1 MALPPKAG
9 PGLPFGGTL
18 PDPLP
23 VAAWVAVD
31 WIEGENVRSTWRTAL
46 GYLVLTNLRCFGIS
60 RARELFPP
68 RPWHVGPVF
77 FFYNFRPPEVLY
89 GRFVEL
95 AEERDDSREVGR
107 FAVRDPAS
115 VAAEISSAMES
126 GRAAWNR
133 RREETTRWM
142 EARQRA
148 RLAAAAGSAGMI
160 RCSYCGNLVSAVL
173 RRCPS
178 CGAGLG

>member
-107 FAVRDPAS
+107 FPEACEVERRMFESMLKAKVTTSHRVVAGDP
-115 VAAEISSAMES
+115 VCRFLI
-126 GRAAWNR
+126 RP
-133 RREETTRWM
+133 RRED
-142 EARQRA
+142 
-148 RLAAAAGSAGMI
+148 
-160 RCSYCGNLVSAVL
+160 
-173 RRCPS
+173 P
-178 CGAGLG
+178 